1 MKVTAFVGSARKKF
15 TYNAVEKFLKNLQ
28 SLGEVDC
35 EIISL
40 SDYNLKICKGCK
52 LCFEKGKE
60 FCPLKDDRDILFEKI
75 YNSDGVLFASPNYSF
90 HVSGS
95 MKVFLDRFGFI
106 FHRPCFFG
114 KVYSGMVIQAFYGGS
129 KIAKYFDFV
138 GNGLGFNVVKSSC
151 LNALD
156 PMTDKEQKKLDTL
169 IDKHSRKFYSQ
180 LIKKEY
186 PEPTFFKLMGFR
198 MARTSMN
205 LMLGDG
211 DKDYEYYQ
219 DNGWF
224 KSDYYYPVKLNP
236 AKKLTGIFYD
246 KLFYYIYSKKQKVC

>member
-1 MKVTAFVGSARKKF
+1 MKVTAFVGSSRKKF
-15 TYNAVEKFLKNLQ
+15 TYNAAEQFLKNLQ
-28 SLGEVDC
+28 SLGDVDC
-35 EIISL
+35 EIVSL

-60 FCPLKDDRDILFEKI
+60 FCPLNDDRDILFEKI
-75 YNSDGVLFASPNYSF
+75 KNSDGILLASPNYSF

-106 FHRPCFFG
+106 FHRPCYFG
-114 KVYSGMVIQAFYGGS
+114 KVFSGMVIQAFYGGS
-129 KIAKYFDFV
+129 KIAKYLDFV

-156 PMTDKEQKKLDTL
+156 PMTDKEQKKLDDV
-169 IDKHSRKFYSQ
+169 IDKQSRKFYSE
-180 LIKKEY
+180 LTKKEY
-186 PEPTFFKLMGFR
+186 PQPSFFKLMGFR
-198 MARTSMN
+198 MARTSMG
-205 LMLGDG
+205 LMLGEG
-211 DKDYEYYQ
+211 DKDYDYYR

-236 AKKLTGIFYD
+236 LKILTGVFYD
-246 KLFYYIYSKKQKVC
+246 RLFYYIYRKKQKVC